1 MKLEGLY
8 GRVKVFT
15 DNLEEGA
22 KDQII
27 NLLNQD
33 FIEGSKVRIMLD
45 VHEGITYSVYKLGG
59 I

>member
-33 FIEGSKVRIMLD
+33 FIEGSKVRIMPD